1 MYLQVYTD
9 AAKELDLVC
18 WPKDSLSYFDLVTWR
33 ERLIKHVMCILLTS
47 IKMFFEPNHFRNK
60 TDIRIYLSHRL
71 RSVLSDFPDCLDL
84 GVGLCTGF
92 PGSLY
97 SPPPPP
103 GSLGPDRWTGPQTWH
118 GTGEGSAEH
127 SHSHFL
133 LYSSAHLNNNS
144 NFDACFI

>member
-1 MYLQVYTD
+1 MYSVDKYMYQNVFWT
-9 AAKELDLVC
+9 KG
-18 WPKDSLSYFDLVTWR
+18 WKQ
-33 ERLIKHVMCILLTS
+33 
-47 IKMFFEPNHFRNK
+47 FRNK

-71 RSVLSDFPDCLDL
+71 RSVPSDFPDCLDS

-92 PGSLY
+92 PRSLY

-103 GSLGPDRWTGPQTWH
+103 RSPGPDRWTGPQTLH

-144 NFDACFI
+144 KFNACFIQFTSEMWQILLHLTFFIYSCTISFQ